1 MPTLIPEKTEDFYY
15 TILVIIF
22 NIAVI
27 LYNVYRYR
35 KKYEVNL
42 SDIIISIIAS
52 PILAPCALLL
62 LIIFIILMPIL
73 LLPTLKR
80 K

>member
-1 MPTLIPEKTEDFYY
+1 MFSLNPEKTEDFYY

-42 SDIIISIIAS
+42 SDVIMSIIAS
-52 PILAPCALLL
+52 PILAPCAFLL
-62 LIIFIILMPIL
+62 LIIFTILMPIL